1 MIQTSKQI
9 SGFRNYLRNTD
20 FKVESSPRFD
30 VWNLKS
36 GIWNL
41 EFRHMQILEIRTLR
55 GPNYW
60 SGYWKKLIIMRLDIG
75 EYEQKPSDKIEGFND
90 RTREVMPGL
99 QVHGCSYGEE
109 GGFFRRLDEGTW
121 AGHIIEH
128 LALEYQTMA
137 GMDTGYGRTRETGQ
151 PGVYNVV
158 FSYHEEEV
166 GRFAAKA
173 AVQLFLELA
182 EGKAVGEVKR
192 EIAENVQRMRE
203 IREDVRFGPSTGSLI
218 DEAVNR
224 GIPYIRLNDQSL
236 VQLGYGVYQKR
247 IQATTTANTNMIAV
261 DIAGNKHATK
271 KLLGDMGVPVP
282 KGFRIRNNDELEE
295 TLESVGFPAV
305 IKPLDGNHGKG
316 ATVGVRTLDDARTAF
331 EKAKEYSRWVIVEQ
345 QLEGADF
352 RALVVNN
359 RLIAVAERVPAH
371 VIGDGKLTIQEL
383 IDKENTDPRRGY
395 GHENVLTQIDIDNQ
409 VVRCIRKS
417 GYELDS
423 IPKKGERVFLKTTAN
438 ISTGGTAIDL
448 TDEVHPENVFL
459 FERIAKIIG
468 LDVAGIDIIAPNVS
482 EPLRESG
489 GGIIEV
495 NAAPGFRMHLA
506 PSQGIGRNVAE
517 HVIDMLF
524 PTGTPSRIPIF
535 AITGTNGKTTTTRL
549 IAHILRNSGRTVGF
563 TTTDG
568 TYIGNE
574 QITKGDNTGPVSA
587 QLVLKDPTV
596 DVAVLETARG
606 GIIRSG
612 LGFDHAD
619 IGVVLNVAADH
630 LGLKDVNTLEDLA
643 RVKSVIARAVNR
655 RGFAVLNA
663 EDELVY
669 KMRELVDGRVV
680 CFSMD
685 ENHPNIRRRAERGRV
700 SCVFENGFVT
710 ILKGKWKVR
719 VEKVANVPLTYGG
732 RAEFMIQNV
741 LAATLA
747 CFVHGVSIE
756 DIRVGLT
763 TFNAGTAQT
772 PGRLNFVE
780 VGQVTV
786 LMDYAHNPAG
796 ALGLTNFIKKLPY
809 KYRTAILNG
818 TGDRRDD
825 DIREFAKII
834 ADNFDRVIIRRGNY
848 LRGRTEEELIGLL
861 QEGVAKSENKPQVRV
876 IPESRDAIR
885 HAIEHGRKGELVV
898 TLADLVPDDIK
909 YVQEI
914 RDSILEAQRGAG
926 IWFCLLQHFQ

>member
-1 MIQTSKQI
+1 M
-9 SGFRNYLRNTD
+9 N
-20 FKVESSPRFD
+20 
-30 VWNLKS
+30 
-36 GIWNL
+36 
-41 EFRHMQILEIRTLR
+41 ILEIRTLR

-60 SGYWKKLIIMRLDIG
+60 SGYWKKLVIMRLDIG
-75 EYEQKPSDKIEGFND
+75 EYEEKPSDKLKGFYD
-90 RTREVMPGL
+90 RMLEVLPSL
-99 QVHGCSYGEE
+99 DQHGCSYGEP
-109 GGFFRRLDEGTW
+109 GGFLKRVTEGTW

-128 LALEYQTMA
+128 FALELQTLA
-137 GMDTGYGRTRETGQ
+137 GMETGYGRTRETGEH
-151 PGVYNVV
+151 GIYNVV

-166 GRFAAKA
+166 GRYAARA
-173 AVQLFLELA
+173 SVRLFLGLA
-182 EGKAVGEVKR
+182 EGKDLEEIKT
-192 EIAENVQRMRE
+192 EIAEDIQKMRE
-203 IREDVRFGPSTGSLI
+203 IREDVRFGPSTGSLVE
-218 DEAVNR
+218 EAVSR
-224 GIPYIRLNDQSL
+224 DIPYIRLNDQSL
-236 VQLGYGVYQKR
+236 VQLGYGVHQKR

-271 KLLGDMGVPVP
+271 TLLGDMGVPVP
-282 KGFRIRNNDELEE
+282 KGYRIRNEEELES
-295 TLESVGFPAV
+295 TLERVGYPVV

-316 ATVGVRTLDDARTAF
+316 ATVGIKSLEDAKIAW

-345 QLEGADF
+345 QLQGSDF

-371 VIGDGKLTIQEL
+371 VTGDGKLTIQEL
-383 IDKENTDPRRGY
+383 IDKTNEDPRRGY
-395 GHENVLTQIDIDNQ
+395 GHENVLTQIDVDNQ
-409 VVRCIRKS
+409 TLRCIKKA
-417 GYELDS
+417 GYELETVL
-423 IPKKGERVFLKTTAN
+423 KKGERLFLKTTAN
-438 ISTGGTAIDL
+438 ISTGGTAIDV

-459 FERIAKIIG
+459 FERIARIIG

-506 PSQGIGRNVAE
+506 PSEGIGRNVAE

-524 PTGTPSRIPIF
+524 PPGTPSRIPIF

-549 IAHILRNSGRTVGF
+549 IAHILRNSGRSVGF

-574 QITKGDNTGPVSA
+574 QIVRGDNTGPVSA

-619 IGVVLNVAADH
+619 VGVVLNVAADH

-643 RVKSVIARAVNR
+643 RVKSVVPRAVGK
-655 RGFAVLNA
+655 RGYAVLNA

-669 KMRELVDGRVV
+669 KMRDLVDGKVV

-685 ENHPNIRRRAERGRV
+685 ENHPNIRRRAERGKV
-700 SCVFENGFVT
+700 SCVYENGYVT

-719 VEKVANVPLTYGG
+719 VEKAANIPLTYGG
-732 RAEFMIQNV
+732 RAEFMVQNV

-772 PGRLNFVE
+772 PGRLNFIE
-780 VGQVTV
+780 VGSVTV

-796 ALGLTNFIKKLPY
+796 AMGLTNFVTKLPN
-809 KYRTAILNG
+809 KYRTAVLNG

-834 ADNFDRVIIRRGNY
+834 ADHFDRIVIRRGHY
-848 LRGRTEEELIGLL
+848 LRGRTDEEMFQLL
-861 QEGVAKSENKPQVRV
+861 QEGIALSENEPQVRV
-876 IPESRDAIR
+876 IPESRDAIH
-885 HAIEHGRKGELVV
+885 HAIKNGRKGELVV
-898 TLADLVPDDIK
+898 TLADLVPEDIK
-909 YVQEI
+909 HVHEI
-914 RDSILEAQRGAG
+914 RDKILEEQIHMTSA
-926 IWFCLLQHFQ
+926 

>member
-1 MIQTSKQI
+1 M
-9 SGFRNYLRNTD
+9 
-20 FKVESSPRFD
+20 E
-30 VWNLKS
+30 
-36 GIWNL
+36 
-41 EFRHMQILEIRTLR
+41 ILEIRTLR

-75 EYEQKPSDKIEGFND
+75 DYEERPTDKIEGFYGRMN
-90 RTREVMPGL
+90 EVLPSL
-99 QVHGCSYGEE
+99 LSHGCSYGEE
-109 GGFFRRLDEGTW
+109 GGFLRRVQEGTW
-121 AGHIIEH
+121 AGHVIEH
-128 LALEYQTMA
+128 FALELQTLA
-137 GMDTGYGRTRETGQ
+137 GMETGYGRTRETGER
-151 PGVYNVV
+151 GIYNVV

-166 GRFAAKA
+166 GRYAARA
-173 AVQLFLELA
+173 AVRLFLALAEDAPIEDIKTELA
-182 EGKAVGEVKR
+182 DDIR
-192 EIAENVQRMRE
+192 TMRE
-203 IREDVRFGPSTGSLI
+203 IRQDVRFGPSTGSLVE
-218 DEAVNR
+218 EASVR
-224 GIPYIRLNDQSL
+224 DIPYIRLNDQSL
-236 VQLGYGVYQKR
+236 VQLGYGVHQKR

-271 KLLGDMGVPVP
+271 ELLGDMGVPVP
-282 KGFRIRNNDELEE
+282 KGYRIRLEE
-295 TLESVGFPAV
+295 DLEDTLERVGYPVV

-316 ATVGVRTLDDARTAF
+316 ATIGVNSLEEAKVAW

-345 QLEGADF
+345 QLVGSDF

-359 RLIAVAERVPAH
+359 RLIAVAKRLPAH
-371 VIGDGKLTIQEL
+371 IVGDGSLTIQEL
-383 IDKENTDPRRGY
+383 IDKENEDPRRGY
-395 GHENVLTQIDIDNQ
+395 GHENVLTEIEVDSQT
-409 VVRCIRKS
+409 VRCVAKA
-417 GYELDS
+417 GYTLETVL
-423 IPKKGERVFLKTTAN
+423 PKGETLFLKTTAN
-438 ISTGGTAIDL
+438 ISTGGTAIDV

-468 LDVAGIDIIAPNVS
+468 LDVAGIDIMAPNVS
-482 EPLRESG
+482 EPLRENS

-495 NAAPGFRMHLA
+495 NAAPGFRMHLS
-506 PSQGIGRNVAE
+506 PSEGIGRNVAE

-524 PTGTPSRIPIF
+524 PPGTPARIPIF

-568 TYIGNE
+568 TYIGN
-574 QITKGDNTGPVSA
+574 QRIVQGDNTGPVSA

-619 IGVVLNVAADH
+619 IGVVLNVASDH

-643 RVKSVIARAVNR
+643 RVKSVVPRAVSKN
-655 RGFAVLNA
+655 GWAVLNA

-669 KMRELVDGRVV
+669 KMRDLVDGRVV

-685 ENHPNIRRRAERGRV
+685 ENHPNIRRRAARGRV
-700 SCVFENGFVT
+700 SCVFENGYVT

-719 VEKVANVPLTYGG
+719 VEKVVNIPLTYGG

-747 CFVHGVSIE
+747 CFVHGVTIE

-772 PGRLNFVE
+772 PGRLNFIE

-796 ALGLTNFIKKLPY
+796 FRGLSSFVGKLPN
-809 KYRTAILNG
+809 KYRTVVINVP
-818 TGDRRDD
+818 GDRRDE
-825 DIREFAKII
+825 DIREMGLI
-834 ADNFDRVIIRRGNY
+834 AGENFDRIVIRSGHY
-848 LRGRTEEELIGLL
+848 LRGRDAKDIAGLI
-861 QEGVAKSENKPQVRV
+861 QEGVAASGREPQVRV
-876 IPESRDAIR
+876 IPESRDAIQ
-885 HAIEHGRKGELVV
+885 HAIKYGRKGELVV
-898 TLADLVPDDIK
+898 TLADVVPEDIG

-914 RDSILEAQRGAG
+914 RDKILEEQQAES
-926 IWFCLLQHFQ
+926 